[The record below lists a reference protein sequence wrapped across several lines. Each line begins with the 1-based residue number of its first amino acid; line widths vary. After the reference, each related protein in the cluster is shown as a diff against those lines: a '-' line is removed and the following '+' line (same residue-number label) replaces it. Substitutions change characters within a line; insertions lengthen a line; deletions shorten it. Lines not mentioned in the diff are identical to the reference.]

1 MVDNRAFS
9 QVRGHLVVLAMST
22 VGHRLAHRGE
32 GSGDDCVVVHRSS
45 TGRRATVHTDAHTD
59 AHTAV
64 HSSLGTGPAVGDG
77 AHRFLIR
84 WMSSVTWS

>member
-9 QVRGHLVVLAMST
+9 QVRAHSFVLVMST

-32 GSGDDCVVVHRSS
+32 GSGDDGGVVHRSS

-64 HSSLGTGPAVGDG
+64 HRCPRTGSAVGDD